1 MISLISVGPVSTW
14 TAVNAEYQRGVST
27 PATVFLFVWGVV
39 LQFAFTELMTDMK
52 QPLDFPKAISVCTC
66 IMSTLYAG
74 LGAAGYWSKG
84 LNVAD
89 IVIFSLGESPL
100 ARFAAGCI
108 LVQVSTVKFQLLA
121 CLA

>member
-1 MISLISVGPVSTW
+1 MLW
-14 TAVNAEYQRGVST
+14 AV
-27 PATVFLFVWGVV
+27 L
-39 LQFAFTELMTDMK
+39 LQFAFTELITDMR
-52 QPLDFPKAISVCTC
+52 QPTDFPKAISVCTC

-89 IVIFSLGESPL
+89 IVIFSLGESRL

-108 LVQVSTVKFQLLA
+108 LVQVRWLTAWQFTSNHVYQLSVLRLPTLVTCRA
-121 CLA
+121 PGS